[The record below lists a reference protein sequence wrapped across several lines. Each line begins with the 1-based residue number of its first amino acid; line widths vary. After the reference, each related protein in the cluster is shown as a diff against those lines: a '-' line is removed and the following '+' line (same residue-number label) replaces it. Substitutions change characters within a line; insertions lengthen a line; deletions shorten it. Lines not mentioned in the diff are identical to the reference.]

1 MLSYLSIYR
10 ITQAIDEVDK
20 IFSQCALL
28 SALISSNGGSYGIRT
43 RGLFRDREACWAA
56 TPMIQMIKFC
66 DISGRLASQTFF
78 NHNAILPKDL

>member
-10 ITQAIDEVDK
+10 IAQAIDEVDK

-43 RGLFRDREACWAA
+43 RGLFRDKEAC
-56 TPMIQMIKFC
+56 
-66 DISGRLASQTFF
+66 
-78 NHNAILPKDL
+78 